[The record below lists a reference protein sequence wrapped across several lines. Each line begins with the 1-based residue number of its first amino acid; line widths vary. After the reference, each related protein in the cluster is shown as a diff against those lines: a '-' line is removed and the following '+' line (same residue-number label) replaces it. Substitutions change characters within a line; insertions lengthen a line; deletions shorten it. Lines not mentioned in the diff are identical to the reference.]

1 MTQILFL
8 MTSRKM
14 INLNLISSFLHLT
27 TTKTKV
33 IIHDK
38 FNNLVEVPYKWVD
51 DIKNLEFSELLASSL
66 GPLAIYFGWKKKQKE
81 KFAEIAS
88 GTFSSSFVN
97 GEPVTALA
105 SISILAFKF
114 SNTKT
119 KEDLRKLKWG
129 AIKGTASIGVFAT
142 TTKIMGV
149 SVLSFLIGTCAFFA
163 VRKSISILRL
173 FEYFKF
179 LKKITIKFPKFKK
192 ELSRRELLTLKIFTY
207 N

>member
-1 MTQILFL
+1 M
-8 MTSRKM
+8 
-14 INLNLISSFLHLT
+14 NLNLISGFLHLT

-33 IIHDK
+33 VIYDK
-38 FNNLVEVPYKWVD
+38 FNNLVEIPYKWVD
-51 DIKNLEFSELLASSL
+51 DIRDFEFNELLASSL

-88 GTFSSSFVN
+88 GSLSSSFIH
-97 GEPVTALA
+97 GEPITTLA
-105 SISILAFKF
+105 SISVLALKF
-114 SNTKT
+114 SKVKN
-119 KEDLRKLKWG
+119 DDDFRKLKWG
-129 AIKGTASIGVFAT
+129 IIKGGASIGIFAS

-149 SVLSFLIGTCAFFA
+149 SIISFLIGTCAFFA

-192 ELSRRELLTLKIFTY
+192 ELSRREFLTFKIFSY
-207 N
+207 K

>member
-1 MTQILFL
+1 M
-8 MTSRKM
+8 
-14 INLNLISSFLHLT
+14 NLNLISSFLHLT

-33 IIHDK
+33 VINDK
-38 FNNLVEVPYKWVD
+38 FNNLVEIPYKWID
-51 DIKNLEFSELLASSL
+51 DIKDFEFNELLASSL

-88 GTFSSSFVN
+88 GSLSSSFIH
-97 GEPVTALA
+97 GEPITTLA
-105 SISILAFKF
+105 SISVLAFKF
-114 SNTKT
+114 SKVKN
-119 KEDLRKLKWG
+119 DDDFRKLKWG
-129 AIKGTASIGVFAT
+129 IIKGGASIGIFAS

-149 SVLSFLIGTCAFFA
+149 SIISFLIGTCAFFA

-192 ELSRRELLTLKIFTY
+192 ELSRREFLTFKIFSY
-207 N
+207 K

>member
-1 MTQILFL
+1 M
-8 MTSRKM
+8 
-14 INLNLISSFLHLT
+14 NLNLISSFLHLT

-33 IIHDK
+33 VINDK
-38 FNNLVEVPYKWVD
+38 FNNLVEIPYKWID
-51 DIKNLEFSELLASSL
+51 DIKDFEFNELLTSSL

-88 GTFSSSFVN
+88 GSLSSSFIH
-97 GEPVTALA
+97 GEPITTLA
-105 SISILAFKF
+105 SISVLAFKF
-114 SNTKT
+114 SKVKNDD
-119 KEDLRKLKWG
+119 DLRKLKWG
-129 AIKGTASIGVFAT
+129 IIKGGASIGIFAS

-149 SVLSFLIGTCAFFA
+149 SIISFLIGTCAFFA

-192 ELSRRELLTLKIFTY
+192 ELSRREFLTFKIFSY
-207 N
+207 K

>member
-1 MTQILFL
+1 MNF
-8 MTSRKM
+8 
-14 INLNLISSFLHLT
+14 NLISSFLHLT

-33 IIHDK
+33 VIYDK
-38 FNNLVEVPYKWVD
+38 FNNLVEIPYKWID
-51 DIKNLEFSELLASSL
+51 DIKDFEFNELLASSL

-88 GTFSSSFVN
+88 GSLSSSFIH
-97 GEPVTALA
+97 GEPITTLA
-105 SISILAFKF
+105 SISVLALKF
-114 SNTKT
+114 SKVKNDD
-119 KEDLRKLKWG
+119 DLRKLKWG
-129 AIKGTASIGVFAT
+129 IIKGGASIGIFAS

-149 SVLSFLIGTCAFFA
+149 SIISFLIGTCAFFA

-192 ELSRRELLTLKIFTY
+192 ELSRREFLTFKIFSY
-207 N
+207 K

>member
-1 MTQILFL
+1 M
-8 MTSRKM
+8 
-14 INLNLISSFLHLT
+14 NLNLISSFLHLT

-33 IIHDK
+33 VINDK
-38 FNNLVEVPYKWVD
+38 FNNLVEIPYKWID
-51 DIKNLEFSELLASSL
+51 DIKDFEFNELLASSL

-88 GTFSSSFVN
+88 GSLSSSFIH
-97 GEPVTALA
+97 GEPITTLA
-105 SISILAFKF
+105 SISVLAFKF
-114 SNTKT
+114 SKVKNDD
-119 KEDLRKLKWG
+119 DLRKLKWG
-129 AIKGTASIGVFAT
+129 IIKGSASIGIFAS

-149 SVLSFLIGTCAFFA
+149 SIISFLIGTCAFFA

-192 ELSRRELLTLKIFTY
+192 ELSRREFLTFKIFSY
-207 N
+207 K

>member
-1 MTQILFL
+1 MTLRS
-8 MTSRKM
+8 MM
-14 INLNLISSFLHLT
+14 NLNLISSFLHLT

-33 IIHDK
+33 VIYDK
-38 FNNLVEVPYKWVD
+38 FNNLVEIPYKWID
-51 DIKNLEFSELLASSL
+51 DIKDFEFNELLASSL

-88 GTFSSSFVN
+88 GSLSSSFIH
-97 GEPVTALA
+97 GEPITTLA
-105 SISILAFKF
+105 SISVLAFKF
-114 SNTKT
+114 SKVKNDD
-119 KEDLRKLKWG
+119 DLRKLKWG
-129 AIKGTASIGVFAT
+129 IIKGGASIGIFAS

-149 SVLSFLIGTCAFFA
+149 SIISFLIGTCAFFA

-192 ELSRRELLTLKIFTY
+192 ELSRREFLTFKIFSY
-207 N
+207 K

>member
-1 MTQILFL
+1 M
-8 MTSRKM
+8 
-14 INLNLISSFLHLT
+14 NLNLISSFLHLT
-27 TTKTKV
+27 TTKTKIV
-33 IIHDK
+33 IYDK
-38 FNNLVEVPYKWVD
+38 FNNLVEVPYKWIN
-51 DIKNLEFSELLASSL
+51 DIKDFEFNELLASSL

-88 GTFSSSFVN
+88 GSLSSSFVH
-97 GEPVTALA
+97 GEPITALA
-105 SISILAFKF
+105 SISVLAFKF
-114 SNTKT
+114 SKIKNDD
-119 KEDLRKLKWG
+119 DLRKLKWG
-129 AIKGTASIGVFAT
+129 IIKGGVSIGIFAS

-149 SVLSFLIGTCAFFA
+149 SIVSFLIGTCAFFA

-192 ELSRRELLTLKIFTY
+192 ELSRREFLTLKIFSY

>member
-1 MTQILFL
+1 M
-8 MTSRKM
+8 
-14 INLNLISSFLHLT
+14 NLNLISSFLHLT

-33 IIHDK
+33 VIYDK
-38 FNNLVEVPYKWVD
+38 FNNLVEIPYKWID
-51 DIKNLEFSELLASSL
+51 DIKDLEFNELLASSL

-88 GTFSSSFVN
+88 GSLSSSFIH
-97 GEPVTALA
+97 GEPITTLA
-105 SISILAFKF
+105 SISVLAFKF
-114 SNTKT
+114 SKVKNDD
-119 KEDLRKLKWG
+119 DLRKLKWG
-129 AIKGTASIGVFAT
+129 IIKGGASIGIFAS

-149 SVLSFLIGTCAFFA
+149 SIISFLIGTCAFFA

-192 ELSRRELLTLKIFTY
+192 ELSRREFLTFKIFSY
-207 N
+207 K

>member
-1 MTQILFL
+1 M
-8 MTSRKM
+8 
-14 INLNLISSFLHLT
+14 NLNLISSFLHVT

-33 IIHDK
+33 IINDK
-38 FNNLVEVPYKWVD
+38 FSNLVEIPYKWID
-51 DIKNLEFSELLASSL
+51 DIKGFEFNELLASSL

-88 GTFSSSFVN
+88 GSLSSSFIH
-97 GEPVTALA
+97 GEPITTLA
-105 SISILAFKF
+105 SISVLAFKF
-114 SNTKT
+114 SKVKNDD
-119 KEDLRKLKWG
+119 DLRKLKWG
-129 AIKGTASIGVFAT
+129 IIKGGASIGIFAS

-149 SVLSFLIGTCAFFA
+149 SIISFLIGTCAFFA

-192 ELSRRELLTLKIFTY
+192 ELSRREFLTFKIFSY
-207 N
+207 K

>member
-1 MTQILFL
+1 M
-8 MTSRKM
+8 
-14 INLNLISSFLHLT
+14 NLNLISSFLHLT

-33 IIHDK
+33 VIYDK
-38 FNNLVEVPYKWVD
+38 FNNLVEIPYKWID
-51 DIKNLEFSELLASSL
+51 DIKDFEFNELLASSL

-88 GTFSSSFVN
+88 GSLSSSFIH
-97 GEPVTALA
+97 GEPITTLA
-105 SISILAFKF
+105 SISVLAFKF
-114 SNTKT
+114 SKVKNDD
-119 KEDLRKLKWG
+119 DLRKLKWG
-129 AIKGTASIGVFAT
+129 IIKGGASIGIFAS

-149 SVLSFLIGTCAFFA
+149 SIISFLIGTCAFFA

-192 ELSRRELLTLKIFTY
+192 ELSRREFLTFKIFSY
-207 N
+207 K

>member
-1 MTQILFL
+1 M
-8 MTSRKM
+8 
-14 INLNLISSFLHLT
+14 NLNLISSFLHLT

-33 IIHDK
+33 VIYDK
-38 FNNLVEVPYKWVD
+38 FNNLVEIPYKWID
-51 DIKNLEFSELLASSL
+51 DIKDFEFNELLASSL

-88 GTFSSSFVN
+88 GSLSSSFIH
-97 GEPVTALA
+97 GEPITTLA
-105 SISILAFKF
+105 SISVLAFKF
-114 SNTKT
+114 SKVKNDD
-119 KEDLRKLKWG
+119 DLRKLKWG
-129 AIKGTASIGVFAT
+129 IIKGGASIGIFAS

-149 SVLSFLIGTCAFFA
+149 SIISFLIGTCAFFA

-192 ELSRRELLTLKIFTY
+192 ELSRREFLTFKIFSY

>member
-1 MTQILFL
+1 M
-8 MTSRKM
+8 
-14 INLNLISSFLHLT
+14 NLNLISSFLHLT

-33 IIHDK
+33 VIYDK
-38 FNNLVEVPYKWVD
+38 FNNLVEIPYKWID
-51 DIKNLEFSELLASSL
+51 DIKDFEFNELLASSL

-88 GTFSSSFVN
+88 GSLSSSFIH
-97 GEPVTALA
+97 GEPITTLA
-105 SISILAFKF
+105 SISVLAFKF
-114 SNTKT
+114 SKVKNDD
-119 KEDLRKLKWG
+119 DLRKLKWG
-129 AIKGTASIGVFAT
+129 IIKGGASIGIFAS

-149 SVLSFLIGTCAFFA
+149 SIISFLIGTCAFFT

-192 ELSRRELLTLKIFTY
+192 ELSRREFLTFKIFSY
-207 N
+207 K

>member
-1 MTQILFL
+1 M
-8 MTSRKM
+8 
-14 INLNLISSFLHLT
+14 NLNLISSFLHLT
-27 TTKTKV
+27 TTKTKIV
-33 IIHDK
+33 IYDK
-38 FNNLVEVPYKWVD
+38 FNNLVEVPYKWIN
-51 DIKNLEFSELLASSL
+51 DIKDFEFNELLASSL

-88 GTFSSSFVN
+88 GSLSSSFVH
-97 GEPVTALA
+97 GEPIIALA
-105 SISILAFKF
+105 SISVLAFQF
-114 SNTKT
+114 SKIKNDD
-119 KEDLRKLKWG
+119 DLRKLKWG
-129 AIKGTASIGVFAT
+129 IIKGGVSIGIFAS

-149 SVLSFLIGTCAFFA
+149 SIVSFLIGTCAFFA

-192 ELSRRELLTLKIFTY
+192 ELSRREFLTLKIFSY